1 MKKGIVI
8 LFLFSS
14 LTFLCSA
21 QTIRKAFFEDYTGA
35 WCGYCPEGTQIL
47 EKLAVENPANII
59 VVATHSLDD
68 LAIKEGTEVIY
79 GIGIDG
85 YPSGSIDRFRFPG
98 EGLIGLNR
106 GYWTTLFDRRKKV
119 PALATIGFAGFK
131 YLANNDTYE
140 VDVNVAFTLPNEKSG
155 VPIVVNIYVLEDSI
169 PAVGP
174 IAQSNFIKTI
184 QGGASPLSNWYHNS
198 TLRMAVAGAWGTE
211 SGIPYD
217 PVLNEV
223 YTQKFSFKIPEHVNR
238 EQVRLVA
245 YVAYNG
251 TAQNN
256 EKEII
261 NAEEMRLSGTTGI
274 KENTKGLAILGGYPN
289 PLRNNE
295 TFKLEYH
302 LAKGARVQ
310 MCVYNLLGQ
319 LATPLIESEEVAGGH
334 TLHWNPSE
342 FGLQSGMYLLK
353 INAGTSSQTV
363 VVNVL

>member
-14 LTFLCSA
+14 ITFLCPA
-21 QTIRKAFFEDYTGA
+21 QTIRKTFFEDYTGA

-47 EKLAVENPANII
+47 EKLAAENPANII
-59 VVATHSLDD
+59 VVATHSLDG
-68 LAIKEGTEVIY
+68 LAIKEGTEVID

-85 YPSGSIDRFRFPG
+85 YPSGFPG

-174 IAQSNFIKTI
+174 IAQSNFIRTI
-184 QGGASPLSNWYHNS
+184 QGGASPLSNWYH
-198 TLRMAVAGAWGTE
+198 
-211 SGIPYD
+211 IPYD

-223 YTQKFSFKIPEHVNR
+223 YTQKFSFKIPGYVNK

-251 TAQNN
+251 TAKNN

-274 KENTKGLAILGGYPN
+274 KENVREVAVLGGYPN
-289 PLRNNE
+289 PLRKHE

-302 LAKGARVQ
+302 IPKGGRVQ

-319 LATPLIESEEVAGGH
+319 LVTRAIESEEVAGAH